1 MHTSIKFD
9 FTEKRDFIQLVLNNL
24 PDYSTFCVLHSNE
37 INSPLLK
44 DEYDFII
51 GIGSKKQL
59 YSNNPNDWDF
69 FNSLEQENRFLM
81 GFISYSYNK
90 DFWKITEKKST
101 IKPPANSFWFV
112 PEYLIYK
119 KRGDKDFIVIGE
131 NPLDFYHSII
141 QSDVVPFNSSSK
153 FKHEFSP
160 LISKEKYIQTIEKI
174 RDDIEN
180 GDYYEMNYCQEFV
193 SNNFETDPFLIWDKI
208 INYNKAPFS
217 AFFRHH
223 SFFTISLSPERFL
236 MRKGNKI
243 LSQPIKGT
251 SMRGITEQ
259 EDELNIFNLSNSEK
273 ERAENIMIV
282 DLVRNDLSRISEI
295 GSVRVEEL
303 CGIYSFKN
311 VHQMISTVSGKLQ
324 KEIKLGEILKS
335 TFPMGSMTGAP
346 KRMVVERASEYEA
359 SERGVYSGSIGY
371 IEPNGNFDL
380 NVVIRTLII
389 DTEKKI
395 ASFHVGGAI
404 TYDSDPIAEYEE
416 CMLKGKFWLDLFK
429 IN

>member
-1 MHTSIKFD
+1 MHSSSKFNYID
-9 FTEKRDFIQLVLNNL
+9 KKDFIRLVLNNL
-24 PDYSTFCVLHSNE
+24 PNFSTFCVLHSNE
-37 INSPLLK
+37 INSPLLQ

-51 GIGSKKQL
+51 GIGAQKQFN
-59 YSNNPNDWDF
+59 STNPHDWDF
-69 FNSLEQENRFLM
+69 FNSIEQENSFLM

-90 DFWKITEKKST
+90 DFWKITEKKTT
-101 IKPPANSFWFV
+101 ITPPANSFWFV

-119 KRGDKDFIVIGE
+119 KREDKEFIVFGE
-131 NPLDFYHSII
+131 NPLEFYHSIL
-141 QSDVVPFNSSSK
+141 QSDVQPICASSA
-153 FKHEFSP
+153 FQHEFLP
-160 LISKEKYIQTIEKI
+160 LLSKERYIQTIDKI
-174 RDDIEN
+174 REDIKN
-180 GDYYEMNYCQEFV
+180 GDYYEMNFCQEFI
-193 SNNFETDPFLIWDKI
+193 SKNFDSDPFLIWEKVR
-208 INYNKAPFS
+208 NSNRAPFS
-217 AFFRHH
+217 AFFRHE

-236 MRKGNKI
+236 KKKEGCI
-243 LSQPIKGT
+243 LTQPIKGT
-251 SMRGITEQ
+251 AMRGRTAE
-259 EDELNIFNLSNSEK
+259 EDEKNQSNLKKSEK

-282 DLVRNDLSRISEI
+282 DLVRNDLSRVCKV
-295 GSVRVEEL
+295 GTVNVEEL

-311 VHQMISTVSGKLQ
+311 VHQMISSVSGNLL
-324 KEIKLGEILKS
+324 KESSLGDILKN

-359 SERGVYSGSIGY
+359 SARGIYSGSIGY

-429 IN
+429 SN

>member
-9 FTEKRDFIQLVLNNL
+9 FIEKRDFIQLVFNNL
-24 PDYSTFCVLHSNE
+24 QDYSTFCVLHSNE
-37 INSPLLK
+37 INSPLFQ

-51 GIGSKKQL
+51 GIGSKKQF
-59 YSNNPNDWDF
+59 YSSNPNDWDF
-69 FNSLEQENRFLM
+69 FNSLEQENSFLM

-119 KRGDKDFIVIGE
+119 KRGDKDFIINGK

-141 QSDVVPFNSSSK
+141 QSDVVPYNSTSK
-153 FKHEFSP
+153 FKHEFLP
-160 LISKEKYIQTIEKI
+160 LISKEKYIQTIENI
-174 RDDIEN
+174 REDIEN
-180 GDYYEMNYCQEFV
+180 GDFYEMNYCQEFV
-193 SNNFETDPFLIWDKI
+193 SNNFETDPFLIWEKI
-208 INYNKAPFS
+208 KNSNKAPFS

-259 EDELNIFNLSNSEK
+259 EDELNKFNLSNSEK

-295 GSVRVEEL
+295 GSVKVEEL

-324 KEIKLGEILKS
+324 KEIKLGEILKN

-404 TYDSDPIAEYEE
+404 TYDSDPSAEYDE